1 MRGLL
6 RKEWYLIRRH
16 CRTYLAVAALFLVT
30 SAAVKSGGGNLFM
43 TFYPC
48 ILAGIVP
55 TTLLAYDEQSRWNV
69 YSDTLAC
76 TRAQVVSAKYL
87 TGLLLELGM
96 ILLCVAASLFRMSRG
111 TAVSGRELLLQ
122 TGLMV
127 LVSLLIPVI
136 SLPLML
142 RFGVEK
148 GRIFF
153 FAAVTVT
160 CVGSLALSRTMLGDS
175 TDQIPPHASAIAVG
189 AVLAGLALYGLSW
202 LLSIRLYQ
210 NREL

>member
-1 MRGLL
+1 
-6 RKEWYLIRRH
+6 
-16 CRTYLAVAALFLVT
+16 
-30 SAAVKSGGGNLFM
+30 
-43 TFYPC
+43 
-48 ILAGIVP
+48 
-55 TTLLAYDEQSRWNV
+55 
-69 YSDTLAC
+69 
-76 TRAQVVSAKYL
+76 
-87 TGLLLELGM
+87 
-96 ILLCVAASLFRMSRG
+96 
-111 TAVSGRELLLQ
+111 
-122 TGLMV
+122 MV

-189 AVLAGLALYGLSW
+189 AVLAGLVLYGLSW